1 MKNNKGISLIAL
13 TITVFMIIVLAAIAI
28 ASMLASEN
36 ARTNAYVEKYEQ
48 LKREIEN
55 RKTPIEDIQLAVIDA
70 IGENG
75 FDFDKIETILREKI
89 DPFELQDLK
98 IDKEEKEVTGKYRGE
113 SFKINEYGKVTKTSE

>member
-1 MKNNKGISLIAL
+1 MKSNKGISLIAL

-75 FDFDKIETILREKI
+75 FDFDKIETILKEKI

-98 IDKEEKEVTGKYRGE
+98 INKEEKEVTGKYRGE